1 MEVLGVSAV
10 LLLACVVFF
19 LLNIL
24 HTSRLQG
31 KGKLPP
37 GPTPWPFL
45 GNILQICGKDTYKS
59 FFKLGEKYGPI
70 YTIYMGQKPIVILTS
85 CDAVKEALIYN
96 GEKFIG
102 RGYTPLMERITLGHG
117 LSNSSGERWKQLRN
131 FSLMTM
137 RNFGMGK
144 RSIEER
150 IQEEAQF
157 LLEEIRK
164 TKGHPVDPTFYF
176 SKAVSN
182 IIASVV
188 FGERF
193 EYEDKQ
199 YLYLLDILNKIF
211 SAFSSVSVQM
221 YNVYPN
227 IVEKLPGLHNQ
238 MFKGFEQIKTLVAQ
252 RVKTHQET
260 LDPNSPRDFIDCF
273 LIKMEQEKD
282 MPESEFHM
290 DALLNTMVDFVVA
303 GTETVSTTLRYGFL
317 ILLKNPDVEERVKK
331 EIDQVIGQN
340 REPGIEDRSKMPYT
354 DAVIHEIQRFI
365 DLIPLGL
372 PRKVTCD
379 VFFRDYVIPK
389 GTTVYPILS
398 TVLRDPKQF
407 KNPNQFNPGHF
418 LDANGKFRKND
429 GFLPFS
435 AGKRICA
442 GEGLARMELFLFISI
457 ILQNFSL
464 KSVVD
469 IEELDLTPQI
479 SGFGSIPRSYKICF
493 IPR

>member
-211 SAFSSVSVQM
+211 SAFSSVSVQ
-221 YNVYPN
+221 
-227 IVEKLPGLHNQ
+227 
-238 MFKGFEQIKTLVAQ
+238 
-252 RVKTHQET
+252 
-260 LDPNSPRDFIDCF
+260 
-273 LIKMEQEKD
+273 EKD